1 MVRQPL
7 EKYWQSF
14 SYIGLVVAVLFF
26 SASVTPSL
34 LPRPY
39 YVQGLLSGFA
49 IALGYGIGVAGVLLY
64 QFLELKNPSERLEL
78 WSKRVTTIA
87 VALVFVWFVWQM
99 TFWQNSIRSLMNLPV
114 LETGYPYR
122 MAVIALV
129 TGAILISLMRSFLF
143 ACQRLSRTLNRLMPR
158 RIALTLSVCSVS
170 LLVILFTNQL
180 IVRGLLDAAD
190 RFFLHA
196 DELIDDGVEQPA
208 DRMTAGSNESLVP
221 WDTIGRQGKNFI
233 TGGPKAPDIQEQSGG
248 DAKQPIRVYVGMR
261 TCDTPRERAV
271 LALEELKRVGAFDR
285 SLLIVATP
293 TGTGW
298 LDPGAVDTIEYLHRG
313 DTAIVAT
320 QYSYLPSWITIL
332 IDPRRSIES
341 ADALFDVVYAYWKT
355 LPKEARPKLYLQG
368 LSLGSLGSEVSADLY
383 NIFEDPIQGALW
395 SGPPFPSR
403 QWNQIVSHR
412 QSSSPMWLPKYR
424 DERLVRFT
432 AQKNSLEPDR
442 PWGPIRNVYIQYA
455 SDPMVFF
462 SPSLLYESPQWLA
475 DGRGP
480 DVSPYL
486 RWYPLVTFLQ
496 VAFDLPLATSV
507 PIGHGHNYA
516 PSHYIDGWIAV
527 TQPEGWDDQQI
538 EQLKAF
544 FTEPKAAN

>member
-1 MVRQPL
+1 
-7 EKYWQSF
+7 
-14 SYIGLVVAVLFF
+14 
-26 SASVTPSL
+26 
-34 LPRPY
+34 
-39 YVQGLLSGFA
+39 
-49 IALGYGIGVAGVLLY
+49 
-64 QFLELKNPSERLEL
+64 
-78 WSKRVTTIA
+78 
-87 VALVFVWFVWQM
+87 
-99 TFWQNSIRSLMNLPV
+99 
-114 LETGYPYR
+114 
-122 MAVIALV
+122 
-129 TGAILISLMRSFLF
+129 
-143 ACQRLSRTLNRLMPR
+143 
-158 RIALTLSVCSVS
+158 
-170 LLVILFTNQL
+170 
-180 IVRGLLDAAD
+180 
-190 RFFLHA
+190 
-196 DELIDDGVEQPA
+196 
-208 DRMTAGSNESLVP
+208 
-221 WDTIGRQGKNFI
+221 
-233 TGGPKAPDIQEQSGG
+233 
-248 DAKQPIRVYVGMR
+248 MR
-261 TCDTPRERAV
+261 TCDTPRERAD
-271 LALEELKRVGAFDR
+271 LALEELKRVGAFER

-332 IDPRRSIES
+332 VDPRRSIES
-341 ADALFDVVYAYWKT
+341 ADALFDVVYAHWKT
-355 LPKEARPKLYLQG
+355 LPKQSRPKLYLQG

-412 QSSSPMWLPKYR
+412 QISSPMWLPKYR

-432 AQKNSLEPDR
+432 AQENALEPDR

-462 SPSLLYESPQWLA
+462 SPSLMYQSPQWLA

-486 RWYPLVTFLQ
+486 RWFPLVTFLQ

-516 PSHYIDGWIAV
+516 PSHYIDGWLAV
-527 TQPEGWDDQQI
+527 TQPDGWSEPEI
-538 EQLKAF
+538 ERLKAF
-544 FTEPKAAN
+544 FAKPKAAK